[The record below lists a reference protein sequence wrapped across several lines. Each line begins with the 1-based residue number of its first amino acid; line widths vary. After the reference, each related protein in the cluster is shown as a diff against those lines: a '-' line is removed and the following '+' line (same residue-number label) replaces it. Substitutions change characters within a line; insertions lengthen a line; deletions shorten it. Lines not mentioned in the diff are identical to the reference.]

1 MSMVS
6 SMRMLGLRLLL
17 VRFFVDFRV
26 LWVVVCGMLGRGVVG
41 GRSASPRRC
50 GALPSHSDL
59 AMNWRNEFV
68 NEWVA
73 NRCHGKCKGSW

>member
-1 MSMVS
+1 MVS
-6 SMRMLGLRLLL
+6 SMRILGLFFLLL
-17 VRFFVDFRV
+17 RCFLLFCDMGM
-26 LWVVVCGMLGRGVVG
+26 VVCGMFGGGVVG

-68 NEWVA
+68 NEWVV
-73 NRCHGKCKGSW
+73 NRCHGKCMGSW

>member
-1 MSMVS
+1 MVS
-6 SMRMLGLRLLL
+6 SMRILGLRLLWL
-17 VRFFVDFRV
+17 RFFVSFRV
-26 LWVVVCGMLGRGVVG
+26 LWVVVCGMLCGGVVG

-50 GALPSHSDL
+50 GALLSQSDL

-73 NRCHGKCKGSW
+73 NRYHGKCMGSW